1 MKVEARLAMNSNNE
15 AELEWDGRTGME
27 FAKWFLSEESKTS
40 PVDSLDSRW
49 AGGSGGPGLSNSLI
63 AAISLPWTVPVGNG
77 EITIQTMVDQERRAN
92 INTADSAMLEQ
103 SLVLMGVD
111 AGDYSVIA
119 NSILDWIDP
128 DNNTRLDGAEEDFY
142 KASEPAYFPKN
153 GPIDDLTELL
163 LIKGIRENPDIFY
176 GPGANTALP
185 SRINKRTNPR
195 LGFNADVPI
204 YQVGMKDLFTPVSS
218 GRINLNTADVTVL
231 QLIPGMDERMANE
244 VIRLRAGPDGTGMV
258 PLNNPGELI
267 NAGIPPN
274 VVQQIS
280 RYADVRSRT
289 FEVTV
294 DARIGDSKGKFRA
307 LLIRNNP
314 RDIQVT
320 GFRKVE

>member
-1 MKVEARLAMNSNNE
+1 MLFR
-15 AELEWDGRTGME
+15 
-27 FAKWFLSEESKTS
+27 
-40 PVDSLDSRW
+40 
-49 AGGSGGPGLSNSLI
+49 
-63 AAISLPWTVPVGNG
+63 SLPWTVPVGNG

-111 AGDYSVIA
+111 AGDYSVIV

-142 KASEPAYFPKN
+142 QASEPPYLPKN
-153 GPIDDLTELL
+153 GPIDDITELL

-176 GPGANTALP
+176 GPGTNSALP

-195 LGFNADVPI
+195 LGFNADVPV
-204 YQVGMKDLFTPVSS
+204 YPVGLKDLFTPVSS

-231 QLIPGMDERMANE
+231 QMIPGMDERMASE

-274 VVQQIS
+274 VVQQMS

-294 DARIGDSKGKFRA
+294 DARIGESKGKFRA